1 MNLCVLG
8 WRQHPPL
15 RMSTS
20 WSLEPINV
28 PVHDKSNFVQVI
40 KLRILRW
47 RDYLDYLCGPKCNPK
62 TLYKWKM
69 EARVTESKR
78 LEDSMFLALMMK
90 KGTMS
95 KACWWPIETGKWK
108 ETDYPS
114 SFQKK
119 CGRANTEFIL
129 VRFLKL

>member
-1 MNLCVLG
+1 MNLSVLG
-8 WRQHPPL
+8 WKHPPL

-20 WSLEPINV
+20 WSLEPIHV
-28 PVHDKSNFVQVI
+28 PIHDKSNFVQVI
-40 KLRILRW
+40 KLRTLRW

-78 LEDSMFLALMMK
+78 LEDSMFLGLMTK
-90 KGTMS
+90 KGTVN
-95 KACWWPIETGKWK
+95 KACRWPIETGKCK
-108 ETDYPS
+108 EMDYLS

-129 VRFLKL
+129 VRSLKL